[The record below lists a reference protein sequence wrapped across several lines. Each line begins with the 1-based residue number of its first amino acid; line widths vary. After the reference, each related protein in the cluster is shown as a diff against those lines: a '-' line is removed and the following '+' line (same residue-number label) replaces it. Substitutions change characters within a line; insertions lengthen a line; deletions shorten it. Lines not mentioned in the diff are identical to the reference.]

1 MLFLGVWF
9 LIMAYP
15 ESSSIYELVFA
26 AHCQPEGGRMVTVR
40 ALDTGAETARPGAGG
55 GLEHGATI
63 TRRVQNYLY
72 KPARLTA
79 VREIETRRIPTW
91 SYDNPTVYRTID
103 TNHWLVSQR
112 LEK

>member
-1 MLFLGVWF
+1 
-9 LIMAYP
+9 
-15 ESSSIYELVFA
+15 
-26 AHCQPEGGRMVTVR
+26 MVTVR

-63 TRRVQNYLY
+63 THSVQNYLY
-72 KPARLTA
+72 KPSARLTP

-91 SYDNPTVYRTID
+91 SYDNPTVYRTIY